1 MDMKRLFLFS
11 WKKLGLAVLAF
22 LVAVILHNLVSAWL
36 NTEEALFF
44 ILASRRMN
52 CACAKIHQPPVE
64 RMQDR
69 PVGVPLL
76 RVAMPQ
82 PA

>member
-11 WKKLGLAVLAF
+11 WKKLGLVVLAF

-44 ILASRRMN
+44 ILAVFIIPLYALMVLAYSIYYFFRSRR
-52 CACAKIHQPPVE
+52 
-64 RMQDR
+64 
-69 PVGVPLL
+69 
-76 RVAMPQ
+76 
-82 PA
+82 